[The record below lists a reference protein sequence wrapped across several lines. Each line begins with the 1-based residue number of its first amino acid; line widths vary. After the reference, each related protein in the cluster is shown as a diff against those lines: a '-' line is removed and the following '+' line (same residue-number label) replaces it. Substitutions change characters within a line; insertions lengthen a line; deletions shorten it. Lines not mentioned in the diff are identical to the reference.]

1 MGVEGKRLL
10 VLGAGRGQIGLYKAA
25 KEMGI
30 TTIAGTM
37 PDNNPPG
44 IPLADEVCFMNIAN
58 PDEVAKKAAKL
69 KLDGVA
75 TCCLDTGIS
84 ALGKTCDSLG
94 LTGLPEKAAIMCNDK
109 SKMKKAFM
117 EYGVST
123 AQYFEISSE
132 EELKNALDKIK
143 LPVIIKATDLQGS
156 NGIYIAKTEK
166 DNKIISRAHRYDLYE
181 EFRKNKY
188 IPCRE
193 LLIKNLDAVYPCSE
207 DGTCYLQSRFPKYK
221 NKIKTR
227 FLGTLGCGQK
237 KYNKEDELRIVSCS
251 NVVPVKRLDLIVE
264 TLQHILD
271 INIKW
276 THFGDGI
283 MMNQIKEMSRELPE
297 NIKIDFRGNVKNSDL
312 LEVYKNNQFDLFLN
326 VSLSEGI
333 PVSIMEALS
342 FGIPCIATDV
352 GGTKEIVID
361 GYNGWLL
368 KKDFKEEQLVNIIR
382 NYCNL
387 NNEQILKLR
396 ECAYESWK
404 EKYNAKKNYTTF
416 VDKLQK
422 I

>member
-1 MGVEGKRLL
+1 MKTLCIFANEFPYGSWEAYLETEVKFYSEFDKVYIFSLQLRKEHAKTKRSLPENFEVIPIWYASKWKYLL
-10 VLGAGRGQIGLYKAA
+10 NCVRVLGDVNLYK
-25 KEMGI
+25 E
-30 TTIAGTM
+30 
-37 PDNNPPG
+37 
-44 IPLADEVCFMNIAN
+44 LF
-58 PDEVAKKAAKL
+58 L
-69 KLDGVA
+69 
-75 TCCLDTGIS
+75 
-84 ALGKTCDSLG
+84 LGKKGQLKIGRIIDLFIYLSRSNY
-94 LTGLPEKAAIMCNDK
+94 EMRKIKK
-109 SKMKKAFM
+109 SVELQK
-117 EYGVST
+117 
-123 AQYFEISSE
+123 
-132 EELKNALDKIK
+132 LKNAIFYSYRFEYQPYVAMLLRKE
-143 LPVIIKATDLQGS
+143 L
-156 NGIYIAKTEK
+156 KT

>member
-1 MGVEGKRLL
+1 MFAMLL
-10 VLGAGRGQIGLYKAA
+10 RK
-25 KEMGI
+25 
-30 TTIAGTM
+30 
-37 PDNNPPG
+37 
-44 IPLADEVCFMNIAN
+44 
-58 PDEVAKKAAKL
+58 
-69 KLDGVA
+69 
-75 TCCLDTGIS
+75 
-84 ALGKTCDSLG
+84 
-94 LTGLPEKAAIMCNDK
+94 
-109 SKMKKAFM
+109 
-117 EYGVST
+117 
-123 AQYFEISSE
+123 
-132 EELKNALDKIK
+132 ELK
-143 LPVIIKATDLQGS
+143 T
-156 NGIYIAKTEK
+156 

>member
-1 MGVEGKRLL
+1 MFGCYICSHCTANRISSLYYFWGTDLAGGQRNNFLSGKEKGKR
-10 VLGAGRGQIGLYKAA
+10 R
-25 KEMGI
+25 
-30 TTIAGTM
+30 
-37 PDNNPPG
+37 DN
-44 IPLADEVCFMNIAN
+44 
-58 PDEVAKKAAKL
+58 
-69 KLDGVA
+69 
-75 TCCLDTGIS
+75 
-84 ALGKTCDSLG
+84 
-94 LTGLPEKAAIMCNDK
+94 
-109 SKMKKAFM
+109 
-117 EYGVST
+117 
-123 AQYFEISSE
+123 
-132 EELKNALDKIK
+132 
-143 LPVIIKATDLQGS
+143 
-156 NGIYIAKTEK
+156 
-166 DNKIISRAHRYDLYE
+166 
-181 EFRKNKY
+181 

>member
-1 MGVEGKRLL
+1 MYERYIKR
-10 VLGAGRGQIGLYKAA
+10 
-25 KEMGI
+25 
-30 TTIAGTM
+30 
-37 PDNNPPG
+37 
-44 IPLADEVCFMNIAN
+44 
-58 PDEVAKKAAKL
+58 
-69 KLDGVA
+69 
-75 TCCLDTGIS
+75 CL
-84 ALGKTCDSLG
+84 
-94 LTGLPEKAAIMCNDK
+94 
-109 SKMKKAFM
+109 
-117 EYGVST
+117 
-123 AQYFEISSE
+123 
-132 EELKNALDKIK
+132 
-143 LPVIIKATDLQGS
+143 
-156 NGIYIAKTEK
+156 
-166 DNKIISRAHRYDLYE
+166 
-181 EFRKNKY
+181 
-188 IPCRE
+188 
-193 LLIKNLDAVYPCSE
+193 
-207 DGTCYLQSRFPKYK
+207 
-221 NKIKTR
+221 
-227 FLGTLGCGQK
+227 
-237 KYNKEDELRIVSCS
+237 
-251 NVVPVKRLDLIVE
+251 
-264 TLQHILD
+264 
-271 INIKW
+271 
-276 THFGDGI
+276 DGI

>member
-1 MGVEGKRLL
+1 MLRIK
-10 VLGAGRGQIGLYKAA
+10 KF
-25 KEMGI
+25 
-30 TTIAGTM
+30 
-37 PDNNPPG
+37 
-44 IPLADEVCFMNIAN
+44 IPSEVYA
-58 PDEVAKKAAKL
+58 L
-69 KLDGVA
+69 KLIHVLIID
-75 TCCLDTGIS
+75 LFIYLS
-84 ALGKTCDSLG
+84 RSNYEMRKI
-94 LTGLPEKAAIMCNDK
+94 KK
-109 SKMKKAFM
+109 SVELQK
-117 EYGVST
+117 
-123 AQYFEISSE
+123 
-132 EELKNALDKIK
+132 LKNAIFYSYRFEYQPYVAMLLRKE
-143 LPVIIKATDLQGS
+143 L
-156 NGIYIAKTEK
+156 KT